1 DAFSSVFLNL
11 NNRIGNDEL
20 ATLYRAGSRRWDY
33 NVQRNAVIFKD
44 GSEVRNTVIP
54 NIFDYRTQV
63 YDYCNWLVSSGDN
76 VGPRSLNQDQVRK
89 IEQICDNFGI
99 ENKGSVDLRL
109 D

>member
-1 DAFSSVFLNL
+1 DTFSSVFLNP

-20 ATLYRAGSRRWDY
+20 AILYWG
-33 NVQRNAVIFKD
+33 
-44 GSEVRNTVIP
+44 GGEVRNTVIS

-63 YDYCNWLVSSGDN
+63 DDYCNWLVSSGNN

-99 ENKGSVDLRL
+99 EDKGSVDFML